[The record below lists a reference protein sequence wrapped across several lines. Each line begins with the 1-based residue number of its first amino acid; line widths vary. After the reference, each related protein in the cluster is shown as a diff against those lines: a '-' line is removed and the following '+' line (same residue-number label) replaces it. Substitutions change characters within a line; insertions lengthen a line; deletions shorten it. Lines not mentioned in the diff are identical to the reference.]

1 MDIGK
6 NYSTRA
12 SGKDKNF
19 IPLCID
25 LPGISRALHI
35 RPRSLTDKTMDS
47 GSIDRRS
54 IRLGGTTP
62 QLFHA
67 FSARS
72 PIFHRDLTAFPRFSC
87 KVPCFS
93 PGPDSP

>member
-54 IRLGGTTP
+54 IRLGGTNN
-62 QLFHA
+62 
-67 FSARS
+67 
-72 PIFHRDLTAFPRFSC
+72 LTIREL
-87 KVPCFS
+87 
-93 PGPDSP
+93 GQ